1 MITFQNTSKF
11 KVKDLRKKKIWLN
24 NISKNEGKEIEN
36 LNFLFVDDKEILEYN
51 KKYLQ
56 HESYTDII
64 TFDNSLNNKIAG
76 DIVISLERVNENAKY
91 YQVSYNYELERVMAH
106 GLLHLLGYNDKNPEE
121 KKIIRKKENYYLE
134 KNLKYWLSM
143 F

>member
-24 NISKNEGKEIEN
+24 SISKNEGKDIGS
-36 LNFLFVDDKEILEYN
+36 LNFLFVDDKEMLKYN

-91 YQVSYNYELERVMAH
+91 YQVSYKYELERVMAH
-106 GLLHLLGYNDKNPEE
+106 GLLHLLGYNDKNKEE
-121 KKIIRKKENYYLE
+121 KIIIRKKENYYL
-134 KNLKYWLSM
+134 KNR
-143 F
+143 

>member
-1 MITFQNTSKF
+1 MITFQNISKF

-24 NISKNEGKEIEN
+24 SISKNEGKEIGN
-36 LNFLFVDDKEILEYN
+36 LNFLFVDDKEMLKYN

-106 GLLHLLGYNDKNPEE
+106 GLLHLLGYNDKNKEE
-121 KKIIRKKENYYLE
+121 KIIIRKKENYYL
-134 KNLKYWLSM
+134 KNL
-143 F
+143 

>member
-24 NISKNEGKEIEN
+24 SISKNEGKDIGS
-36 LNFLFVDDKEILEYN
+36 LNFLYVDDKEMLKYN

-106 GLLHLLGYNDKNPEE
+106 GLLHLLGYNDKNKEE
-121 KKIIRKKENYYLE
+121 KIIIRKKENYYL
-134 KNLKYWLSM
+134 KNL
-143 F
+143 

>member
-24 NISKNEGKEIEN
+24 SISKNEGKDIGS
-36 LNFLFVDDKEILEYN
+36 LNFLFVDDKEMLKYN

-91 YQVSYNYELERVMAH
+91 YQVNYNFELERVMAH
-106 GLLHLLGYNDKNPEE
+106 GLLHLLGYNDKNKEE
-121 KKIIRKKENYYLE
+121 KIIIRKKENYYL
-134 KNLKYWLSM
+134 KNL
-143 F
+143 

>member
-24 NISKNEGKEIEN
+24 SISKNEGKDIGS
-36 LNFLFVDDKEILEYN
+36 LNFLFVDDKEMLKYN

-106 GLLHLLGYNDKNPEE
+106 GLLHLLGYNDKNREE
-121 KKIIRKKENYYLE
+121 KGIIRKKENYYLE
-134 KNLKYWLSM
+134 KNLKY
-143 F
+143 

>member
-24 NISKNEGKEIEN
+24 SISKNEGKDIGN
-36 LNFLFVDDKEILEYN
+36 LNFLFVDDKEMLKYN
-51 KKYLQ
+51 KKYLH

-106 GLLHLLGYNDKNPEE
+106 GLLHLLGYNDKNKEE
-121 KKIIRKKENYYLE
+121 KIIIRKKENYYL
-134 KNLKYWLSM
+134 KNL
-143 F
+143 

>member
-11 KVKDLRKKKIWLN
+11 KVKNLRKKKIWLN

-134 KNLKYWLSM
+134 KNLKY
-143 F
+143 

>member
-24 NISKNEGKEIEN
+24 SISKNEGKDIGS
-36 LNFLFVDDKEILEYN
+36 LNFLFVDDKEMLKYN

-91 YQVSYNYELERVMAH
+91 YRVSYNYELGRVMAH
-106 GLLHLLGYNDKNPEE
+106 GLLHLLGYNDKNKEE
-121 KKIIRKKENYYLE
+121 KKIIRKKENYYL
-134 KNLKYWLSM
+134 KNL
-143 F
+143 

>member
-24 NISKNEGKEIEN
+24 SISKNEGKDIGS
-36 LNFLFVDDKEILEYN
+36 LNFLFVDDKEMLKYN
-51 KKYLQ
+51 KKYLH

-106 GLLHLLGYNDKNPEE
+106 GLLHLLGYNDKNKEE
-121 KKIIRKKENYYLE
+121 KIIIRKKENYYL
-134 KNLKYWLSM
+134 KYL
-143 F
+143 

>member
-24 NISKNEGKEIEN
+24 SISKNEGKDIGS
-36 LNFLFVDDKEILEYN
+36 LNFLFVDDKEMLKYN

-106 GLLHLLGYNDKNPEE
+106 GLLHLLGYNDKNTEE
-121 KKIIRKKENYYLE
+121 KIIIRKKENYYL
-134 KNLKYWLSM
+134 KNL
-143 F
+143 

>member
-24 NISKNEGKEIEN
+24 SISKNEGKDIGN
-36 LNFLFVDDKEILEYN
+36 LNFLFVDDKEMLKYN

-91 YQVSYNYELERVMAH
+91 YRVSYNYELERVMAH
-106 GLLHLLGYNDKNPEE
+106 GLLHLLGYNDKNKEE
-121 KKIIRKKENYYLE
+121 KKIIRKKENYYL
-134 KNLKYWLSM
+134 KNL
-143 F
+143 

>member
-24 NISKNEGKEIEN
+24 SISKNEGKDIGS
-36 LNFLFVDDKEILEYN
+36 LNFLFVDDKEMLKYN

-106 GLLHLLGYNDKNPEE
+106 GLLHLLGYNDKSKEE
-121 KKIIRKKENYYLE
+121 KIIIRKKENYYL
-134 KNLKYWLSM
+134 KNL
-143 F
+143 

>member
-24 NISKNEGKEIEN
+24 SISKNEGKDIGS
-36 LNFLFVDDKEILEYN
+36 LNFLFVDDKEMLKYN

-106 GLLHLLGYNDKNPEE
+106 GLLHLLGYNDKSKEE
-121 KKIIRKKENYYLE
+121 KKIIRKKENYYL
-134 KNLKYWLSM
+134 KNL
-143 F
+143 

>member
-24 NISKNEGKEIEN
+24 SISKNEGKDIGS
-36 LNFLFVDDKEILEYN
+36 LNFLFVDDKEMLKYN

-91 YQVSYNYELERVMAH
+91 YRVSYNYELERVIAH
-106 GLLHLLGYNDKNPEE
+106 GLLHLLGYNDKNKEE
-121 KKIIRKKENYYLE
+121 KIIIRKKENYYL
-134 KNLKYWLSM
+134 KNL
-143 F
+143 

>member
-24 NISKNEGKEIEN
+24 SISKNEGKEIGN
-36 LNFLFVDDKEILEYN
+36 LNFLFVDDKEMLKYN

-106 GLLHLLGYNDKNPEE
+106 GLLHLLGYNDKSKEE
-121 KKIIRKKENYYLE
+121 KKIIRKKENYYL
-134 KNLKYWLSM
+134 KNL
-143 F
+143 

>member
-24 NISKNEGKEIEN
+24 SISKNEGKDIGS
-36 LNFLFVDDKEILEYN
+36 LNFLFVDDKEMLKYN

-91 YQVSYNYELERVMAH
+91 YQVNYNFELERVMAH
-106 GLLHLLGYNDKNPEE
+106 GLLHLLGYNDKNKEE
-121 KKIIRKKENYYLE
+121 KIIKEKKENYYL
-134 KNLKYWLSM
+134 KNL
-143 F
+143 

>member
-24 NISKNEGKEIEN
+24 SISKNEGKEIGN
-36 LNFLFVDDKEILEYN
+36 LNFLFIDDKEMLKYN

-91 YQVSYNYELERVMAH
+91 YEVSYNYELERVMAH
-106 GLLHLLGYNDKNPEE
+106 GLLHLLGYNDKNKEE
-121 KKIIRKKENYYLE
+121 KKIIRKKENYYL
-134 KNLKYWLSM
+134 KNL
-143 F
+143 

>member
-24 NISKNEGKEIEN
+24 SISKNEGKEIGN
-36 LNFLFVDDKEILEYN
+36 LNFLFVDDKEMLKYN

-106 GLLHLLGYNDKNPEE
+106 GLLHLLGYNDKNKEE
-121 KKIIRKKENYYLE
+121 KIIIRKKEN
-134 KNLKYWLSM
+134 
-143 F
+143 

>member
-24 NISKNEGKEIEN
+24 SISKNEGKDIGS
-36 LNFLFVDDKEILEYN
+36 LNFLFIDDKEMLKYN
-51 KKYLQ
+51 KKYLH

-106 GLLHLLGYNDKNPEE
+106 GLLHLLGYNDKNKEE
-121 KKIIRKKENYYLE
+121 KKIIRKKENYYL
-134 KNLKYWLSM
+134 KNL
-143 F
+143 

>member
-24 NISKNEGKEIEN
+24 SISKNEGKEIGN
-36 LNFLFVDDKEILEYN
+36 LNFLFVDDKEMLKYN

-64 TFDNSLNNKIAG
+64 TFDNSLNNKIDG

-106 GLLHLLGYNDKNPEE
+106 GLLHLLGYNDKNKEE
-121 KKIIRKKENYYLE
+121 KKIIRKKENYYL
-134 KNLKYWLSM
+134 KNL
-143 F
+143 

>member
-24 NISKNEGKEIEN
+24 SISKNEGKDIGS
-36 LNFLFVDDKEILEYN
+36 LNFLFIDDKEMLKYN

-106 GLLHLLGYNDKNPEE
+106 GLLHLLGYNDKNKEE
-121 KKIIRKKENYYLE
+121 KIIIRKKENYYL
-134 KNLKYWLSM
+134 KNR
-143 F
+143 

>member
-24 NISKNEGKEIEN
+24 SISKNEGKEIGN
-36 LNFLFVDDKEILEYN
+36 LNFLFVDDKEILKYN

-91 YQVSYNYELERVMAH
+91 YGVSYNYELERVMAH
-106 GLLHLLGYNDKNPEE
+106 GLLHLLGYNDKNKEE
-121 KKIIRKKENYYLE
+121 KKIIRKKENYYL
-134 KNLKYWLSM
+134 KNL
-143 F
+143 

>member
-24 NISKNEGKEIEN
+24 SISNNEGKEIGN
-36 LNFLFVDDKEILEYN
+36 LNFLFVDDKEMLKYN

-91 YQVSYNYELERVMAH
+91 YGVSYNYELERVMAH
-106 GLLHLLGYNDKNPEE
+106 GLLHLLGYNDKNKEE
-121 KKIIRKKENYYLE
+121 KKIIRKKENYYL
-134 KNLKYWLSM
+134 KNL
-143 F
+143 